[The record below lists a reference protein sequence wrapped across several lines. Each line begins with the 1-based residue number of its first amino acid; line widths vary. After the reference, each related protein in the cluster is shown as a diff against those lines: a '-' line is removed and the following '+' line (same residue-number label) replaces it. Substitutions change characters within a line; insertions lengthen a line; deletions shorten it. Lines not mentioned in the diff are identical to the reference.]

1 MSARVPCELVEFRV
15 LGPLE
20 VADATTSTQ
29 LRGRKERAVLAVL
42 VLAAGE
48 VMGTDRLIDALWG
61 ERPPRSAAK
70 NVQNCVL
77 RLRKSLGPEAIETR
91 APGYRLAAPV
101 DAIDARRFE
110 DLVTLGRAARV
121 NGTPDRAAGMFREAL
136 GLWRGPPFDELR
148 GWDPADVEAARLA
161 ELQRAA
167 AEELMDA
174 ELACGHHAACVTGLE
189 RMAAEEPFRERRW
202 AMLMLA
208 LYRCG
213 RQADALRT
221 YQRARSVLATDL
233 GIEPGPELRALERAV
248 VAQDGSLDLAGQLPG
263 SSTIGAPPVGEA
275 RVVFVL
281 FSDVVA
287 STELLDRLGDEAAED
302 RRRAHVR
309 LLRDAVAA
317 HGGREVKNLGDG
329 LMVAFASGV
338 DAVACAL
345 EMRRAVEE
353 SRRTMPDAPNIRI
366 GLHVGEPM
374 RDEDDYFGT
383 SVVIAQRLCD
393 AAAPGQIVA
402 SDLVRELVGPRR
414 RFAFAD
420 AGSTALKGLA
430 EPIPVVE
437 ILGESTEV
445 EAEPSTPAEPPYKGL
460 VAFEPED
467 SALFFGREA
476 TVATLIDRLASARL
490 LAVVGASGS
499 GKSSLVRAGV
509 VAALRRDALPGSS
522 TWPTLLMSPGAHP
535 LAELAAH
542 LSLRAG
548 VPAGSLLDDLADEPR
563 TLDLAARQAAASLPA
578 GARVVVVIDQ
588 FEELFTLCRD
598 ECERGQFIDA
608 LVHAVTM
615 DGGITTVVLAVRA
628 DFYGHCAAHAELAR
642 LLETGTA
649 LLGPMAGTEMAAAI
663 DGPARVSGFRLEP
676 GLPAVILRDLADE
689 PGALPLLSHAL
700 LETWKRRRGR
710 MLTHRGYDD
719 AGGVRSAIART
730 AESVYG
736 QLDSTQQSLARNVFV
751 RLTELGEGTADTR
764 RRVAVVEL
772 SAGPDESERLA
783 SVLHTLAEARLV
795 TLDEADVELAHE
807 AIIGEWPRLRGWLDD
822 DREGL
827 RIHRHIT
834 HAAQDWEVLGRDAA
848 ELYRGPRLAAAL
860 EWADRTGD
868 RDLNPLE
875 HEFLAA
881 GRARQQQETREQAAQ
896 VRRLRRLLAGV
907 GIALVAAL
915 VAGTLA
921 LVEQRRADDHA
932 DAARDATLRAD
943 VGRLVAESDNL
954 SDRDRYLAALLA
966 LEAHR
971 VADTAATRS
980 AVLNAVLAEPRLQAT
995 MSAGHGGYT
1004 AVSYVPPGR
1013 LVAARSA
1020 DMLDFF
1026 DTRTGRPSGA
1036 PIELEPGGGFAVNP
1050 DGSLVATGSRD
1061 GTVTLWDVETRTRTD
1076 PPLTLGHNALGLT
1089 FSPDGERL
1097 VTLEGEYADTSPMAT
1112 ASSVHVWDV
1121 ASREPVDLQLGGHTA
1136 AVNTAAFSPDGRI
1149 LATGGNDARV
1159 VLHDAATGVALG
1171 PPLSFGSYV
1180 FSLSFS
1186 PDGTRL
1192 AVGTQQGES
1201 LIFDVATGAQL
1212 ASLPGEGIVSK
1223 VAFSPDGRRIATF
1236 LNDAQVFDGTT
1247 FEPIG
1252 APMDTHGGYSNG
1264 AFSPDGRTLAI
1275 AAFAGIVGLW
1285 DPDGQPRI
1293 AKPIPGSSPFGGTFS
1308 PDGKLI
1314 AVPEVGR
1321 VTLYSAATL
1330 APVGPP
1336 LPVPA
1341 GPPTHGFPP
1350 IASVAYS
1357 PDGRIVAVGGGVP
1370 TVQRYQV
1377 ATLEPV
1383 GDPIRLDAPASD
1395 LAFSPDGDLLAI
1407 GSVLDTITL
1416 VDTEQGTQS
1425 PAHPLGRS
1433 TFTSVTFSPD
1443 GRRLVATSIGE
1454 GGAWVF
1460 DLTKED
1466 PTPKPFPDTLDDVA
1480 VAAFSPD
1487 GGLAATG
1494 SVAGTVQFRDPRTFA
1509 ALGAA
1514 VTVAEGVVVNLA
1526 FSPDGGLLAAGDIKS
1541 LAVSTTRLVD
1551 VATRQTV
1558 GEPQAGLPAVS
1569 PSFSPDGTTMA
1580 TSSLSNTLLWSLD
1593 PVIWRERLCE
1603 IAGRSLTDAEV
1614 REYLPNNPDAPPTCG
1629 QFPRAGAR

>member
-1 MSARVPCELVEFRV
+1 VEFRV

-20 VADATTSTQ
+20 VADATTSSQ
-29 LRGRKERAVLAVL
+29 LRGRRERAVLAAL

-48 VMGTDRLIDALWG
+48 VVGTDRLIDALWG

-77 RLRKSLGPEAIETR
+77 RLRKALGPEVIETR
-91 APGYRLAAPV
+91 APGYRLGAPV
-101 DAIDARRFE
+101 DAVDARRFE

-121 NGTPDRAAGMFREAL
+121 NGTPDRAAGMFGEAL
-136 GLWRGPPFDELR
+136 RLWRGPPFGELR

-161 ELQRAA
+161 ELQRSA

-174 ELACGHHAACVTGLE
+174 ELACGHHDACVAGLE

-213 RQADALRT
+213 RQTDALRT
-221 YQRARSVLATDL
+221 YQRARTVLATDL

-248 VAQDGSLDLAGQLPG
+248 VAQDGSLDLAGPSPE
-263 SSTIGAPPVGEA
+263 SSTIGAPPVGDA
-275 RVVFVL
+275 RVVFIL

-287 STELLDRLGDEAAED
+287 STEMLDRLGDEAAED

-317 HGGREVKNLGDG
+317 HDGREVKNLGDG
-329 LMVAFASGV
+329 LMVAFASGA

-345 EMRRAVEE
+345 EMQRAVEE
-353 SRRTMPDAPNIRI
+353 SIRATPDAPNIRI

-383 SVVIAQRLCD
+383 SVVVARRLCD

-402 SDLVRELVGPRR
+402 SDLVRELVEPRR
-414 RFAFAD
+414 RFTFAD

-430 EPIPVVE
+430 EPVPAVE

-445 EAEPSTPAEPPYKGL
+445 EAEPRTPAEPPYKGL
-460 VAFEPED
+460 VAFEPEE
-467 SALFFGREA
+467 SGLFFGREA
-476 TVATLIDRLASARL
+476 TVATLIDRLATARL
-490 LAVVGASGS
+490 LAVVGASGT

-509 VAALRRDALPGSS
+509 VAALRTDALPGSA

-548 VPAGSLLDDLADEPR
+548 VPVGSLLDDLVGEPR
-563 TLDLAARQAAASLPA
+563 ALDLAARQAAASLPA

-608 LVHAVTM
+608 LVHAVTVA
-615 DGGITTVVLAVRA
+615 GGITTAVLAVRA
-628 DFYGHCAAHAELAR
+628 DFYGHCAAYAELAH

-649 LLGPMAGTEMAAAI
+649 LLGPMSGAEMAAAI

-676 GLPAVILRDLADE
+676 GLTEVILHDVADE

-710 MLTHRGYDD
+710 MLTHRGYDN
-719 AGGVRSAIART
+719 AGGVRSAIACT
-730 AESVYG
+730 AESVYA
-736 QLDSTQQSLARNVFV
+736 QLDPAQQSLARNVFV

-764 RRVAVVEL
+764 RRVAFAEL
-772 SAGPDESERLA
+772 AAGPDESERLA

-795 TLDEADVELAHE
+795 TLGEADVELAHE
-807 AIIGEWPRLRGWLDD
+807 ALIGEWPRLRGWLDD

-834 HAAQDWEVLGRDAA
+834 HAAQDWEVLGRDPA

-860 EWADRTGD
+860 EWADHTGD
-868 RDLNPLE
+868 GELNPVE
-875 HEFLAA
+875 GEFLAA

-921 LVEQRRADDHA
+921 VIEQRRADDHA
-932 DAARDATLRAD
+932 DTARDATLRAD
-943 VGRLVAESDNL
+943 VSRLVAESDNL

-995 MSAGHGGYT
+995 MSAGHAGYT
-1004 AVSYVPPGR
+1004 TVAYIPPGR
-1013 LVAARSA
+1013 LVAARSG

-1036 PIELEPGGGFAVNP
+1036 SIDLEPGSAQAFAVSP

-1061 GTVTLWDVETRTRTD
+1061 GTVTLWDVKTRERSG
-1076 PPLTLGHNALGLT
+1076 PALNLGHDSLGLA
-1089 FSPDGERL
+1089 FSPDGKRL
-1097 VTLEGEYADTSPMAT
+1097 VTLEGQYGDTSPMAT
-1112 ASSVHVWDV
+1112 AASVHVWDV
-1121 ASREPVDLQLGGHTA
+1121 ATREPVDVPLGGHTA
-1136 AVNTAAFSPDGRI
+1136 SVSTAAFSPDGRI
-1149 LATGGNDARV
+1149 LATGGNDGGV
-1159 VLHDAATGVALG
+1159 VLHDAATGVTLG
-1171 PPLSFGSYV
+1171 PPLPAGSYV
-1180 FSLSFS
+1180 NSLSFG

-1236 LNDAQVFDGTT
+1236 IDDARVFDGAT

-1252 APMDTHGGYSNG
+1252 SPMDTHGGFSNG
-1264 AFSPDGRTLAI
+1264 AFSPDSRTLAI
-1275 AAFAGIVGLW
+1275 SGFAGFVGLW

-1293 AKPIPGSSPFGGTFS
+1293 AKPIPGSSPLGGVFS
-1308 PDGKLI
+1308 PNGELI
-1314 AVPEVGR
+1314 AVPDAGR

-1341 GPPTHGFPP
+1341 GPPVHGIP
-1350 IASVAYS
+1350 SVGNVAFS
-1357 PDGRIVAVGGGVP
+1357 PDGRVLAVAGGAP
-1370 TVQRYQV
+1370 TIQRYRV
-1377 ATLEPV
+1377 ATLDPV
-1383 GDPIRLDAPASD
+1383 GDPIQLDAPPSSM
-1395 LAFSPDGDLLAI
+1395 AFSPDGDVLAI
-1407 GSVLDTITL
+1407 GSALDRITL
-1416 VDTEQGTQS
+1416 VDTHQGTQS
-1425 PAHPLGRS
+1425 PPHRLGSS
-1433 TFTSVTFSPD
+1433 TFTDVTFSPD
-1443 GRRLVATSIGE
+1443 GLRLVATSFS

-1466 PTPKPFPDTLDDVA
+1466 PTPELLPDTLDDVA

-1487 GGLAATG
+1487 GSLAATG
-1494 SVAGTVQFRDPRTFA
+1494 SPNGTVQFRDARTFA
-1509 ALGAA
+1509 PLGAP
-1514 VTVAEGVVVNLA
+1514 VTVAEGFVSSLA
-1526 FSPDGGLLAAGDIKS
+1526 FSPDGNLLAAGDLNKS
-1541 LAVSTTRLVD
+1541 IAASTTRLID

-1558 GEPQAGLPAVS
+1558 GEPLVGLPRP

-1593 PVIWRERLCE
+1593 PAIWRERACE

-1614 REYLPNNPDAPPTCG
+1614 REYLPNNPDTPPTCAH
-1629 QFPRAGAR
+1629 FPRVEARQRDP

>member
-1 MSARVPCELVEFRV
+1 
-15 LGPLE
+15 
-20 VADATTSTQ
+20 
-29 LRGRKERAVLAVL
+29 

-48 VMGTDRLIDALWG
+48 VVGTDRLIDALWG

-77 RLRKSLGPEAIETR
+77 RLRKALGPEVIETR
-91 APGYRLAAPV
+91 APGYRLAVPV
-101 DAIDARRFE
+101 DAIDVRRFE
-110 DLVTLGRAARV
+110 DLVTVGRAARV
-121 NGTPDRAAGMFREAL
+121 NGTPDRASGMFGEAL
-136 GLWRGPPFDELR
+136 GLWRGPPFDELQ

-161 ELQRAA
+161 ELRRSA

-174 ELACGHHAACVTGLE
+174 ELACGHHDACVAGLE
-189 RMAAEEPFRERRW
+189 RMAVEEPFRERRW

-221 YQRARSVLATDL
+221 YQRARTVLATDL

-248 VAQDGSLDLAGQLPG
+248 VAQDGSLDLASPSPE

-275 RVVFVL
+275 RVVFIL

-287 STELLDRLGDEAAED
+287 STEVLDRLGDEAAED

-317 HGGREVKNLGDG
+317 NGGREVKNLGDG
-329 LMVAFASGV
+329 LMVAFASGA

-345 EMRRAVEE
+345 EMQRAVEE
-353 SRRTMPDAPNIRI
+353 SIRASPDALNIRI

-383 SVVIAQRLCD
+383 SVVIARRLCD

-402 SDLVRELVGPRR
+402 SDLVRELVEPRR
-414 RFAFAD
+414 RFTFAD

-430 EPIPVVE
+430 EPVPAVE

-445 EAEPSTPAEPPYKGL
+445 EAEPRTSAEPPYKGL

-467 SALFFGREA
+467 SGLFFGREA
-476 TVATLIDRLASARL
+476 TVAMLVDRLATTRL

-522 TWPTLLMSPGAHP
+522 TWPTVLMSLSAHP

-548 VPAGSLLDDLADEPR
+548 VPVGSLLDDLAGEPR
-563 TLDLAARQAAASLPA
+563 ALDLAARQAAASLPA

-598 ECERGQFIDA
+598 ECERRQFLDA
-608 LVHAVTM
+608 LVHAVTVA
-615 DGGITTVVLAVRA
+615 GGITTVVLAVRA

-649 LLGPMAGTEMAAAI
+649 LLGPMSGAEMTAAI

-676 GLPAVILRDLADE
+676 GLTEVIQRDVADE

-736 QLDSTQQSLARNVFV
+736 QLDPAQQALARNVFV

-764 RRVAVVEL
+764 RRVAVAEL
-772 SAGPDESERLA
+772 SAGPDEAERLA
-783 SVLHTLAEARLV
+783 FVLHTLAEARLV
-795 TLDEADVELAHE
+795 TLGAADVELAHE
-807 AIIGEWPRLRGWLDD
+807 ALIGEWPRLRGWLDD

-834 HAAQDWEVLGRDAA
+834 HAAQDWEVLGRDPA
-848 ELYRGPRLAAAL
+848 ELYRGPRLAAAV
-860 EWADRTGD
+860 EWADRTGAGE
-868 RDLNPLE
+868 LNPLE
-875 HEFLAA
+875 GEFLAA
-881 GRARQQQETREQAAQ
+881 GRARQQQEMREQAAQ

-921 LVEQRRADDHA
+921 VIEQRRADDHA

-943 VGRLVAESDNL
+943 VGRLVAESDRL

-971 VADTAATRS
+971 VTDTAATRS
-980 AVLNAVLAEPRLQAT
+980 AVLNAVLAEPRLQST
-995 MSAGHGGYT
+995 MSAGHAGYAT
-1004 AVSYVPPGR
+1004 VAYVPPGR

-1026 DTRTGRPSGA
+1026 DAWTGRPSGA
-1036 PIELEPGGGFAVNP
+1036 SIDLAAGGRAFAVSP
-1050 DGSLVATGSRD
+1050 DGSLAATGSSD
-1061 GTVTLWDVETRTRTD
+1061 GTVTLWDVETRERSGRA
-1076 PPLTLGHNALGLT
+1076 LKLGHDSLGLT

-1097 VTLEGEYADTSPMAT
+1097 VTLEGEDADTSPLAT
-1112 ASSVHVWDV
+1112 AASVRVWDV
-1121 ASREPVDLQLGGHTA
+1121 ATREPVDLPLGGHTA
-1136 AVNTAAFSPDGRI
+1136 SVSTAAFSPDGRI
-1149 LATGGNDARV
+1149 LATGGNDGRV
-1159 VLHDAATGVALG
+1159 VLHDAATGVTLG
-1171 PPLSFGSYV
+1171 PPLPVGSYV
-1180 FSLSFS
+1180 ISLSFG

-1192 AVGTQQGES
+1192 GVGTQEGES
-1201 LIFDVATGAQL
+1201 LIFDVVTGAQL

-1236 LNDAQVFDGTT
+1236 IDDARVFDGAT

-1252 APMDTHGGYSNG
+1252 SPMDTHGGFSNG
-1264 AFSPDGRTLAI
+1264 AFSPDSRTLAI
-1275 AAFAGIVGLW
+1275 SGFAGFVGLW

-1293 AKPIPGSSPFGGTFS
+1293 AKPIPGSSALGGVFS
-1308 PDGKLI
+1308 PDGELI
-1314 AVPEVGR
+1314 AVSDVDR
-1321 VTLYSAATL
+1321 VTLYSTATL

-1341 GPPTHGFPP
+1341 GPPVHGFPP
-1350 IASVAYS
+1350 VGNVAFS
-1357 PDGRIVAVGGGVP
+1357 PDGRILAVGGGAP
-1370 TVQRYQV
+1370 TIQRYQV
-1377 ATLEPV
+1377 ATLDPV
-1383 GDPIRLDAPASD
+1383 DDPIQVDGPPSD
-1395 LAFSPDGDLLAI
+1395 FAFSPDGDVLAV
-1407 GSVLDTITL
+1407 GSAFDRITL
-1416 VDTEQGTQS
+1416 VDTHQGTQS
-1425 PAHPLGRS
+1425 PPHRLGRS
-1433 TFTSVTFSPD
+1433 GFTDVSFSPD
-1443 GRRLVATSIGE
+1443 GRRLVATSFG

-1466 PTPKPFPDTLDDVA
+1466 PTPELLPDTLDDVA

-1487 GGLAATG
+1487 GSLAATG
-1494 SVAGTVQFRDPRTFA
+1494 SPNGTVQFRDARTFA
-1509 ALGAA
+1509 PLGAP
-1514 VTVAEGVVVNLA
+1514 VTVAEGFVSSLA
-1526 FSPDGGLLAAGDIKS
+1526 FSPDGSLLAAGDLNKS
-1541 LAVSTTRLVD
+1541 IVASTTRLVD

-1558 GEPQAGLPAVS
+1558 GEPLVGLPRSSA
-1569 PSFSPDGTTMA
+1569 FSPDGATMA
-1580 TSSLSNTLLWSLD
+1580 TSSLRNTLLWSLD
-1593 PVIWRERLCE
+1593 PAIWRERACE

-1614 REYLPNNPDAPPTCG
+1614 REYLPNNPDAPPTCAE
-1629 QFPRAGAR
+1629 FPRSDAPQGDP